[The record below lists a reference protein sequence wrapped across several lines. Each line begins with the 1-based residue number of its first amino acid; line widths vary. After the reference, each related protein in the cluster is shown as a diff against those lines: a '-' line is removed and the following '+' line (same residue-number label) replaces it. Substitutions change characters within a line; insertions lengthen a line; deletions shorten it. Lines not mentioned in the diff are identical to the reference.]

1 MELKTYPKYLYHR
14 DHDEPVRVDSKAEQT
29 DKENLGWTTMRLFK
43 EYPKWIGDKLVQ
55 SKAEEERLL
64 AESESLLDVT
74 LDAIEQ
80 GPANVEETPSPI
92 DSLFAEGGVSATS
105 QDFDPGVT
113 KETQVEGQDTAKIV
127 EKSKEGN
134 GRRKKK

>member
-1 MELKTYPKYLYHR
+1 MKLKTFPKYMYHK
-14 DHDEPVRVDSKAEQT
+14 DHNEPVRVDSKAEQT

-105 QDFDPGVT
+105 QDFDPGVV
-113 KETQVEGQDTAKIV
+113 KEVQVEGQDTAVI
-127 EKSKEGN
+127 EKLKKN
-134 GRRKKK
+134 VGRPKKK